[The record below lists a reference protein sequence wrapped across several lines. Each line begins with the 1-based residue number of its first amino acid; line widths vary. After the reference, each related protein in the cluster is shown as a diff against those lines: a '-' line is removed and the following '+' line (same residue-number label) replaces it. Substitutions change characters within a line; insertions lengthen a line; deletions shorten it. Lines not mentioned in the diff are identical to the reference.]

1 MGPFT
6 SGSAREIPDPEAE
19 VERLAAARK
28 SPEVLCDHEFP
39 LDHESGSFWVKI
51 RVTAEHNPGRGA
63 GTKPWPFPVGA
74 DFGADLG
81 GRIADMIRADC
92 AASGQST

>member
-6 SGSAREIPDPEAE
+6 SGSAREIADPEAE

-28 SPEVLCDHEFP
+28 PSVPAVLCDHEFP
-39 LDHESGSFWVKI
+39 VDHDSGSFWVKI

-63 GTKPWPFPVGA
+63 GTEPWPFPVAA

-81 GRIADMIRADC
+81 RRIADMIRADC
-92 AASGQST
+92 AT